1 MILLNKALKKNN
13 FLYLFIDGRAGSLVL
28 QGLLTAVASL
38 VAEQG
43 SRALRLSS
51 CGSQALGYRLSCG
64 T

>member
-13 FLYLFIDGRAGSLVL
+13 FIYLFIYGRAGSLVL

-43 SRALRLSS
+43 SRALRHFS
-51 CGSQALGYRLSCG
+51 
-64 T
+64 